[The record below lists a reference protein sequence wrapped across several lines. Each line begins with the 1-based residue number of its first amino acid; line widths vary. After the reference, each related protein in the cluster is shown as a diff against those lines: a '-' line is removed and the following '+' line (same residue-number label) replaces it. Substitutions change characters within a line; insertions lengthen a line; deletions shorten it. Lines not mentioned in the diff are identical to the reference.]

1 MIIEVSKN
9 KTLVEINDEFQKR
22 FPFLKLAFFSS
33 PHGEGELSSS
43 TNQVDMREP
52 IGSFAKGEIDW
63 KIDGLTVCG
72 DLEKTFQEQTN
83 LAVQV
88 MRQSGN
94 IWLQTSRTD
103 YLTLAE
109 QNAKARESMG
119 INEASDDVVDY
130 REQE

>member
-1 MIIEVSKN
+1 MIIEITNDK
-9 KTLVEINDEFQKR
+9 KLMEINEEFQRR

-33 PHGEGELSSS
+33 LHGEGELSKKDD
-43 TNQVDMREP
+43 QVDMREP
-52 IGSFAKGEIDW
+52 IGTFAKGEIDW
-63 KIDGLTVCG
+63 KIDGLMVCG
-72 DLEKTFQEQTN
+72 DLEKTFQEKTN

-88 MRQSGN
+88 MRKSGN

-119 INEASDDVVDY
+119 IAEETDDTTDY
-130 REQE
+130 REQA